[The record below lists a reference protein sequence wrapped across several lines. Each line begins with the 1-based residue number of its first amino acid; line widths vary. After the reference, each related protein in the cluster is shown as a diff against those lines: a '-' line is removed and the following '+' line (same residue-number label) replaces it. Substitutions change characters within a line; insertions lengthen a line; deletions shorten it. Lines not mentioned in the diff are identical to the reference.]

1 MAVKVSRIYIVY
13 FTETFSSE
21 LWTYLCLHL
30 TEWNTA
36 ALHEVA
42 LLGTLITTEGA
53 YEVFETPIVRKGM
66 TKTIHIF
73 LNRRI

>member
-42 LLGTLITTEGA
+42 LLGTLITTTMS
-53 YEVFETPIVRKGM
+53 EVKH
-66 TKTIHIF
+66 TIHEPPRHKEF
-73 LNRRI
+73 AERI